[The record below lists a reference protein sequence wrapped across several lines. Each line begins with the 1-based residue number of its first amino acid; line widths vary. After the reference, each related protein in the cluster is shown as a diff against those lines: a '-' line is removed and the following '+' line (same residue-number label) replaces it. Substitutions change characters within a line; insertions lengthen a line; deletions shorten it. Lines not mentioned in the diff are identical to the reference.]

1 MDSRL
6 ILILISSLIINILII
21 DQNQIEATTALP
33 SEINIGA
40 IFKKDDHHLL
50 KALHDIVD
58 RINNDKKI
66 LPRTNLTIKSQYIL
80 SRDSLRAAKITC
92 QMLKEKVWLI
102 LTSRSDSANRFARST
117 ADMLHIPH
125 LSIQWDYRSA
135 YIDNVNFPKHMKDS
149 SSSSIYDDDPA
160 SMLIRGPNGG
170 FYMMDPSISG
180 NAETGFRFSSTSGSS
195 TFRSRKPSSSLLP
208 PRNYQHQ
215 ETITNIQHLTLNIY
229 PDATEL
235 SEALKDF
242 VDTRSWK
249 SFTLIYDSDD
259 ALIRCKDLLTLAN
272 LSKPGKPKIKVSVL
286 NFVEFDAMARLQS
299 KMLQKVRRRSSI
311 QDRFNMSIKDHRGA
325 SYYHRNRYRPY
336 NPMQDQLHHY
346 HHHHHQQQQQQQQQQ
361 YQHQW
366 SSNLEDLEHQMQQ
379 YVYMKL
385 WKEIKSSEH
394 NFILSLRFD
403 RVLDILREA
412 KKTKRMS
419 EYDNYF
425 IITMDLHMYDLM
437 EFQNIE
443 PLPNITA
450 LSVVSAHG
458 QEINL
463 GTEDELFARGGG
475 FYSSPFLVT
484 GNGIRSTKK
493 LSTDEALI
501 YDAMTL
507 FARALD
513 DLDRSRPE
521 LIVEP
526 FVECDIMSNPSDN
539 NNNNNDN
546 QDQYQY
552 HQRPWP
558 LGIHIIDYMKNLH
571 SRGVTGL
578 LMFNDQGLRVNF
590 TLDVLQLKP
599 NGLKTVAKWT
609 RSGGIISLSNYTF
622 YDSYREIL
630 EAMKFKELLITVPPS
645 SIPYVSLR
653 EDHENH
659 IGNDKFYGY
668 CVDLLQEIANVFRQD
683 FQSDFKYSIQISQDG
698 QYGRPD
704 KETGEWN
711 GMFGELIRHQADL
724 AIADLTATYLRET
737 AVDFT
742 MPFMNLGI
750 AILFKKP
757 SVPEP
762 EMFSFLKPFS
772 VEVWLY
778 LASAFLGISLMLWI
792 MSRISPYEWEA
803 PHGCDPEPMELCN
816 QFSIGNSLWFT
827 IGSLMQQGSDLGPRA
842 LSTRCLATIWWF
854 FTLIII
860 SSYTANLAAS
870 LTLSRMAPA
879 ISSVE
884 DLAKQTLIL
893 YGCRKG
899 GSTWEFFAQ
908 SNNTIYQ
915 RMFNTME
922 SNPEVY
928 INKVTD
934 AIERVRKGGYAYLA
948 ESSTIEYLIQRRCD
962 LIQVGNW
969 LDNKG
974 YGIATPP
981 ESPYRTPISN
991 AITVLQDRG
1000 TLYQLKK
1007 RWWVEKGGGLCTDDT
1022 VFTSAAELKIENLGG
1037 VFLVLTV
1044 GVAIGLLC
1052 GFIEFV
1058 WKSLKIARDERE
1070 SIGKLIWLEMFRICT
1085 GGGSSRPV
1093 FQPSSS
1099 TINMTALDQS
1109 IVQNPNQNDNDN
1121 DSPRS
1126 STYRR
1131 TRPFSKISSF
1141 TSNSM
1146 AQFDN
1151 NNYYPSSP
1159 TAITGSINGGGGD
1172 QTTSGGGGIGSN
1184 SDYGSPLRM
1193 RPTSSSNRGNK
1204 IMDNKNNQDN
1214 NNNASSSSAIMS
1226 PLISMNSTKSLNK
1239 LNNINYNGQM
1249 AFGSPTS
1256 FKSQQP
1262 YNMY

>member
-1 MDSRL
+1 MDLRL
-6 ILILISSLIINILII
+6 ISLLLLSVNIFIKI
-21 DQNQIEATTALP
+21 DKIESTSALP
-33 SEINIGA
+33 PQINIGA

-50 KALHDIVD
+50 KALHDIID

-66 LPRTNLTIKSQYIL
+66 LPRTNLTIKSQFIQ
-80 SRDSLRAAKITC
+80 SRDSLRAAKLTC

-135 YIDNVNFPKHMKDS
+135 YIDNINFQQQPNNQKPDS
-149 SSSSIYDDDPA
+149 SSSSLIFDDPA

-170 FYMMDPSISG
+170 FYMDPFVSG
-180 NAETGFRFSSTSGSS
+180 NAETGFRFSSSSAKKQQTYRQRQPTS
-195 TFRSRKPSSSLLP
+195 
-208 PRNYQHQ
+208 NYQQ
-215 ETITNIQHLTLNIY
+215 QKTITNIHHLTLNIY

-242 VDTRSWK
+242 VETRSWK

-272 LSKPGKPKIKVSVL
+272 QSKPGRPKMKISVL
-286 NFVEFDAMARLQS
+286 NFVEFDAMARLQT
-299 KMLQKVRRRSSI
+299 KMLQQQQQQKRRRRSR
-311 QDRFNMSIKDHRGA
+311 QDNQTTINDNINRGA

-336 NPMQDQLHHY
+336 NPMKQDQLLHY
-346 HHHHHQQQQQQQQQQ
+346 QQRQRQQQQQQQK
-361 YQHQW
+361 W
-366 SSNLEDLEHQMQQ
+366 SINLDDLEQQMQQ

-412 KKTKRMS
+412 RKMKRMS

-425 IITMDLHMYDLM
+425 VITMDLHMYDLN
-437 EFQNIE
+437 EFQNLE

-450 LSVVSAHG
+450 LSVVSAQG

-463 GTEDELFARGGG
+463 GTTDELFARGGG
-475 FYSSPFLVT
+475 GDFYPSLSLAT
-484 GNGIRSTKK
+484 GNNGLRTTKK

-513 DLDRSRPE
+513 DLDRSQPE

-526 FVECDIMSNPSDN
+526 FVECDLLTNNSPSSSSVNDDN
-539 NNNNNDN
+539 NN
-546 QDQYQY
+546 QDRYYQ
-552 HQRPWP
+552 QPWP
-558 LGIHIIDYMKNLH
+558 LGIHIIDYMKNLR
-571 SRGVTGL
+571 SRGVTGSI
-578 LMFNDQGLRVNF
+578 MFNDQGLRVNF

-599 NGLKTVAKWT
+599 DGLKTVAKWT
-609 RSGGIISLSNYTF
+609 RSGGIVSLSNYTF

-653 EDHENH
+653 EDHENYS
-659 IGNDKFYGY
+659 GNDKFYGF
-668 CVDLLQEIANVFRQD
+668 CVDLLQEIAQVFRQD
-683 FQSDFKYSIQISQDG
+683 FQSDFKYVIQISQDG

-757 SVPEP
+757 SAPEP

-803 PHGCDPEPMELCN
+803 PHGCDPDPIELCN

-827 IGSLMQQGSDLGPRA
+827 IGSLMQQGSDLGPKA

-884 DLAKQTLIL
+884 DLAKQTSIL

-922 SNPEVY
+922 ANPEVY

-981 ESPYRTPISN
+981 DSPYRTPISN

-1007 RWWVEKGGGLCTDDT
+1007 RWWVEKGGGLCTDD
-1022 VFTSAAELKIENLGG
+1022 VIFTSAAELEIENLGG

-1044 GVAIGLLC
+1044 GVAIGLSC

-1085 GGGSSRPV
+1085 GGGSSRPA

-1099 TINMTALDQS
+1099 TINMTTLDQPNS
-1109 IVQNPNQNDNDN
+1109 NQNDNDN
-1121 DSPRS
+1121 DDSPRL
-1126 STYRR
+1126 STYHQHQR
-1131 TRPFSKISSF
+1131 TRPFSKTSSF

-1151 NNYYPSSP
+1151 NNYYLPSP
-1159 TAITGSINGGGGD
+1159 TAITENIDNVG
-1172 QTTSGGGGIGSN
+1172 QPN

-1193 RPTSSSNRGNK
+1193 RPTSNRRNK
-1204 IMDNKNNQDN
+1204 TMNPD
-1214 NNNASSSSAIMS
+1214 SPSIMS

-1239 LNNINYNGQM
+1239 LNNNQNNSKM

>member
-170 FYMMDPSISG
+170 FYMMDPSIS
-180 NAETGFRFSSTSGSS
+180 
-195 TFRSRKPSSSLLP
+195 
-208 PRNYQHQ
+208 
-215 ETITNIQHLTLNIY
+215 
-229 PDATEL
+229 EL

-299 KMLQKVRRRSSI
+299 KMLQKVR
-311 QDRFNMSIKDHRGA
+311 Q
-325 SYYHRNRYRPY
+325 
-336 NPMQDQLHHY
+336 
-346 HHHHHQQQQQQQQQQ
+346 
-361 YQHQW
+361 
-366 SSNLEDLEHQMQQ
+366 
-379 YVYMKL
+379 
-385 WKEIKSSEH
+385 IKSSEH

-1109 IVQNPNQNDNDN
+1109 IIQNPNQNDNDN

-1172 QTTSGGGGIGSN
+1172 QTTSGGGGGIGSN

-1214 NNNASSSSAIMS
+1214 NNNASSSIMS

>member
-1 MDSRL
+1 MDLRL
-6 ILILISSLIINILII
+6 ISLLLLSVNIFIKI
-21 DQNQIEATTALP
+21 DKIESTSALP
-33 SEINIGA
+33 PQINIGA

-50 KALHDIVD
+50 KALHDIID

-66 LPRTNLTIKSQYIL
+66 LPRTNLTIKSQFIQ
-80 SRDSLRAAKITC
+80 SRDSLRAAKLTC

-135 YIDNVNFPKHMKDS
+135 YIDNINFQQQPNNQKPDS
-149 SSSSIYDDDPA
+149 SSSSLIFDDPA

-170 FYMMDPSISG
+170 FYMDPFVSG
-180 NAETGFRFSSTSGSS
+180 NAETGFRFSSSSAKKQQTYRQRQPTS
-195 TFRSRKPSSSLLP
+195 
-208 PRNYQHQ
+208 NYQQ
-215 ETITNIQHLTLNIY
+215 QKTITNIHHLTLNIY

-242 VDTRSWK
+242 VETRSWK

-272 LSKPGKPKIKVSVL
+272 QSKPGRPKMKISVL
-286 NFVEFDAMARLQS
+286 NFVEFDAMARLQT
-299 KMLQKVRRRSSI
+299 KMLQQQQQKRRRRRRRSR
-311 QDRFNMSIKDHRGA
+311 QDNQTTINDNINRGA

-336 NPMQDQLHHY
+336 NPMQQDQLLHY
-346 HHHHHQQQQQQQQQQ
+346 QQRQQQQQKQQQQK
-361 YQHQW
+361 W
-366 SSNLEDLEHQMQQ
+366 SINLDDLEQQMQQ

-412 KKTKRMS
+412 RKMKRMS

-425 IITMDLHMYDLM
+425 VITMDLHMYDLN
-437 EFQNIE
+437 EFQNLE

-450 LSVVSAHG
+450 LSVVSAQG

-463 GTEDELFARGGG
+463 GTTDELFARGGG
-475 FYSSPFLVT
+475 GDFYPSLSLAT
-484 GNGIRSTKK
+484 GNNGLRTTKK

-513 DLDRSRPE
+513 DLDRSQPE

-526 FVECDIMSNPSDN
+526 FVECDLLTNNSPSSSKRY
-539 NNNNNDN
+539 
-546 QDQYQY
+546 YQ
-552 HQRPWP
+552 QPWP
-558 LGIHIIDYMKNLH
+558 LGIHIIDYMKNLR
-571 SRGVTGL
+571 SRGVTGSI
-578 LMFNDQGLRVNF
+578 MFNDQGLRVNF

-599 NGLKTVAKWT
+599 DGLKTVAKWT
-609 RSGGIISLSNYTF
+609 RSGGIVSLSNYTF

-653 EDHENH
+653 EDHENYS
-659 IGNDKFYGY
+659 GNDKFYGF
-668 CVDLLQEIANVFRQD
+668 CVDLLQEIAQVFRQD
-683 FQSDFKYSIQISQDG
+683 FQSDFKYVIQISQDG

-757 SVPEP
+757 SAPEP

-803 PHGCDPEPMELCN
+803 PHGCDPDPIELCN

-827 IGSLMQQGSDLGPRA
+827 IGSLMQQGSDLGPKA

-884 DLAKQTLIL
+884 DLAKQTSIL

-922 SNPEVY
+922 ANPEVY

-981 ESPYRTPISN
+981 DSPYRTPISN

-1007 RWWVEKGGGLCTDDT
+1007 RWWVEKGGGLCTDD
-1022 VFTSAAELKIENLGG
+1022 VIFTSAAELEIENLGG

-1044 GVAIGLLC
+1044 GVAIGLSC

-1085 GGGSSRPV
+1085 GGGSSHS
-1093 FQPSSS
+1093 PS
-1099 TINMTALDQS
+1099 
-1109 IVQNPNQNDNDN
+1109 
-1121 DSPRS
+1121 
-1126 STYRR
+1126 
-1131 TRPFSKISSF
+1131 
-1141 TSNSM
+1141 
-1146 AQFDN
+1146 
-1151 NNYYPSSP
+1151 
-1159 TAITGSINGGGGD
+1159 
-1172 QTTSGGGGIGSN
+1172 
-1184 SDYGSPLRM
+1184 
-1193 RPTSSSNRGNK
+1193 
-1204 IMDNKNNQDN
+1204 
-1214 NNNASSSSAIMS
+1214 IMS

-1239 LNNINYNGQM
+1239 LNNNQNNSKM